1 MKQDADARDASAR
14 DLSYFERMF
23 EIISDEAKLETSA
36 MIARMA
42 TKMSERTA
50 KILFVQLHLFL
61 LQKSMCEHGNPR
73 TPDLSADLSADPRT
87 PAERD
92 LDEWQAEVAQTRESD
107 HPR

>member
-1 MKQDADARDASAR
+1 MYYPGMRKSTFDITHLLAKQDAEAR

-36 MIARMA
+36 MIAQMA

-61 LQKSMCEHGNPR
+61 CAPQELQKSMCAHGKWMQS
-73 TPDLSADLSADPRT
+73 L
-87 PAERD
+87 
-92 LDEWQAEVAQTRESD
+92 QG
-107 HPR
+107 